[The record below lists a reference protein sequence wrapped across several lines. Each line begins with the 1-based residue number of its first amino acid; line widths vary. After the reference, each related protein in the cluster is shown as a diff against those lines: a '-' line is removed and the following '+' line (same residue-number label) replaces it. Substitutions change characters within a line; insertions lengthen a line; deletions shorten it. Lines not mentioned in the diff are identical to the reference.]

1 MKVYIVRSCYE
12 NNTYGT
18 SHVYVEDVFSSIEK
32 ATDYIKDFDPEND
45 IIYTVDRGVTYNEHG
60 LPQRTLYDNSYL
72 HTIELYCECWE
83 VK

>member
-1 MKVYIVRSCYE
+1 MYVYIVSSHYE
-12 NNTYGT
+12 NEANDTDNY
-18 SHVYVEDVFSSIEK
+18 YVEDVFSTIEK

-45 IIYTVDRGVTYNEHG
+45 IIYTVDRGVTYNERG

-83 VK
+83 VN